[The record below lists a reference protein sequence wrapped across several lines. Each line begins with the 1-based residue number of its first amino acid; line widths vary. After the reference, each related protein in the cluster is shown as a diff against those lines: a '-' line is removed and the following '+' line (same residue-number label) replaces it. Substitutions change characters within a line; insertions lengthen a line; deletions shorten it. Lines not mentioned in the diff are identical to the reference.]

1 MDSFIASLITLLHAL
16 NGSDPF
22 AVLIFLVLAVLL
34 LLFLVCRMAFGV
46 IERLARREDIK

>member
-22 AVLIFLVLAVLL
+22 AVLVLLVLVFVLL
-34 LLFLVCRMAFGV
+34 LYLFVRMAFGV
-46 IERLARREDIK
+46 IERLARRENAK

>member
-22 AVLIFLVLAVLL
+22 AVLILLVLVFLL
-34 LLFLVCRMAFGV
+34 LLYLVFRMAFGA
-46 IERLARREDIK
+46 IERLARREDAK